1 MSAKPDGINT
11 HRFAM
16 YRRNRWPTRISFIL
30 VIAMGMFGFLY
41 AVATWLPA
49 LGAIDLAGYAEG
61 IDWVEALAA
70 IGEQALQLLLG
81 ATSGGGQ

>member
-11 HRFAM
+11 HRSAM
-16 YRRNRWPTRISFIL
+16 VRRSRWPTRISFIL
-30 VIAMGMFGFLY
+30 VIVMGMLGFLY

-49 LGAIDLAGYAEG
+49 LGAIDLAGFAEG

-81 ATSGGGQ
+81 ATSGGG